1 MNKNGSR
8 LLDKFKDMK
17 YNARKTLKKHYL
29 ILILACALA
38 GLIGSE
44 FTNSFLLNSTT
55 DVISSFKIVSPKV
68 NKTYEEIKN
77 TAKETTDKVTQSK
90 SLSRKKGVLSLI
102 ANSIGSDKIYLTMLN
117 VVENITHSKSISYII
132 ILFLN
137 FIFYFSIWY
146 FIINIF
152 KVVIRRIFLEA
163 RTYEKIKIEKF
174 IFIIKCKKWLKVS
187 FTMFRTSVRLFL
199 WYLTIIGG
207 IIKTYSYSMVPFI
220 LAENPD
226 IPSDD
231 AIKLS
236 TTIMNGHKWESF
248 KLHLSF
254 IGWEILGIF
263 TFNLSRLFYSNAYYV
278 STYSEYYVYL
288 RNLAI
293 KNKVEGYLYF
303 NDKYLYKKASKK
315 LLEETYSDITNKMK
329 EKKPKLE
336 QRVGIRGFIDKNF
349 GITTYSNNDNIL
361 LEREQNRI
369 RAIYNYEDIMNGKSY
384 PDMLYP
390 IKIKKKKDRFSNI
403 NYLKHYTITSLIL
416 IFFILSFVGWL
427 WEVTLHLV
435 GDGVF
440 VNRGVLHGP
449 ILPIYGIG
457 CIMILVFLYR
467 FRKNPWKLFL
477 LSNILCGVLEYCAS
491 FILEKVMNGTKWW
504 DYTGYFLNINGRIC
518 LEGLLI
524 FGLGG
529 VAVVYFIIPILDN
542 YIRKINS
549 KYLVIL
555 CIAFTSLYIIDL
567 IYSKHYPNTGKGITD
582 YDRLNIKI
590 EKRLI

>member
-1 MNKNGSR
+1 M
-8 LLDKFKDMK
+8 KFKDMK

-55 DVISSFKIVSPKV
+55 DVISSFKTVSPKV

-77 TAKETTDKVTQSK
+77 TAKETSDKVSK
-90 SLSRKKGVLSLI
+90 SKLLSRKKGVLSLI

-152 KVVIRRIFLEA
+152 KVVVRRIFLEA

-187 FTMFRTSVRLFL
+187 FTMFRTSIRLFL

-236 TTIMNGHKWESF
+236 ITIMNGHKWESF

-263 TFNLSRLFYSNAYYV
+263 TFNLSRLFYSNAYFV

-349 GITTYSNNDNIL
+349 GITTYNNNDNIL

-435 GDGVF
+435 GDGIF

-477 LSNILCGVLEYCAS
+477 LSIILCGVLEYSAS

-542 YIRKINS
+542 CIRKINS
-549 KYLVIL
+549 KYLIIL

>member
-1 MNKNGSR
+1 M
-8 LLDKFKDMK
+8 KFKDMK

-55 DVISSFKIVSPKV
+55 DVISSFKTVSPKV

-77 TAKETTDKVTQSK
+77 TTKKTTDKVSKSK

-174 IFIIKCKKWLKVS
+174 LFIIKCKKWLKVS

-226 IPSDD
+226 IPSSD

-236 TTIMNGHKWESF
+236 ITIMNGHKWESF

-278 STYSEYYVYL
+278 STYSEYYAYL
-288 RNLAI
+288 RNIAI

-336 QRVGIRGFIDKNF
+336 QRVGIKGFIDKNF

-369 RAIYNYEDIMNGKSY
+369 RAIHNYEDIMNGKSY
-384 PDMLYP
+384 PDMLFP

-416 IFFILSFVGWL
+416 IFFIISFIGWL

-457 CIMILVFLYR
+457 CVMILVFLYR
-467 FRKNPWKLFL
+467 FRKSPWKLFL
-477 LSNILCGVLEYCAS
+477 LSIILCGILEYSAS

-555 CIAFTSLYIIDL
+555 CIAFISLYIIDL

>member
-1 MNKNGSR
+1 M
-8 LLDKFKDMK
+8 KFKDMK

-55 DVISSFKIVSPKV
+55 DVISSFKTVSPKV

-77 TAKETTDKVTQSK
+77 TAKETTDKVSNSK
-90 SLSRKKGVLSLI
+90 SLSRKKGALSLI

-117 VVENITHSKSISYII
+117 VAENITHSKSISYII

-152 KVVIRRIFLEA
+152 KVVVRRIFLEA

-236 TTIMNGHKWESF
+236 ITIMNGHKCESF

-263 TFNLSRLFYSNAYYV
+263 TFNLSRLFYSNAYNV

-293 KNKVEGYLYF
+293 KNKVKGYLYF

-361 LEREQNRI
+361 LEREQNRV

-384 PDMLYP
+384 PDMLYS

-435 GDGVF
+435 GDGIF

-477 LSNILCGVLEYCAS
+477 LSIILCGVLEYSAS

-549 KYLVIL
+549 KYLVIISIIL
-555 CIAFTSLYIIDL
+555 TCIYIIDL
-567 IYSKHYPNTGKGITD
+567 IYSKYYPNIGKGITD

>member
-1 MNKNGSR
+1 M
-8 LLDKFKDMK
+8 KFKDMK
-17 YNARKTLKKHYL
+17 YNAKKTLKKHYL
-29 ILILACALA
+29 ILILACALS
-38 GLIGSE
+38 GIIGSE
-44 FTNSFLLNSTT
+44 FTNSFLLNSTN
-55 DVISSFKIVSPKV
+55 DVILSFKIVSPKV
-68 NKTYEEIKN
+68 NETYEDIKN
-77 TAKETTDKVTQSK
+77 TVKETSDKVSKSK
-90 SLSRKKGVLSLI
+90 SLTRKKGILSLI
-102 ANSIGSDKIYLTMLN
+102 ANSIGSNKIYITMLN

-146 FIINIF
+146 FIINTF

-174 IFIIKCKKWLKVS
+174 LFIIKCKKWLKVS
-187 FTMFRTSVRLFL
+187 YTMFMTSIKLFL
-199 WYLTIIGG
+199 WYLTIVGG
-207 IIKTYSYSMVPFI
+207 FIKSLSYSMVPFI

-226 IPSDD
+226 IPSND

-236 TTIMNGHKWESF
+236 RTIMNNHKWELF

-263 TFNLSRLFYSNAYYV
+263 TFNISRLFYSNAYYV
-278 STYSEYYVYL
+278 STISEYYTYL
-288 RNLAI
+288 RDIAI

-303 NDKYLYKKASKK
+303 NDVYLYKRASKR

-329 EKKPKLE
+329 EKNPKLE
-336 QRVGIRGFIDKNF
+336 CRVGIKGFIDKNF

-416 IFFILSFVGWL
+416 IFFILSFIGWL

-435 GDGVF
+435 GDGIF

-457 CIMILVFLYR
+457 CVLILILLYR
-467 FRKNPWKLFL
+467 LRKNPWKLFL
-477 LSNILCGVLEYCAS
+477 FSIILCGVLEYSAS
-491 FILEKVMNGTKWW
+491 FILEKVMNGIKWW

-524 FGLGG
+524 FGLGSI
-529 VAVVYFIIPILDN
+529 AVVYFIAPILDN
-542 YIRKINS
+542 YIRKINT
-549 KYLVIL
+549 KYLVIISIIL
-555 CIAFTSLYIIDL
+555 TCIYIIDL
-567 IYSKHYPNTGKGITD
+567 IYSKYYPNIGKGITD
-582 YDRLNIKI
+582 YDKLDIKI

>member
-1 MNKNGSR
+1 M
-8 LLDKFKDMK
+8 KFKDMK

-44 FTNSFLLNSTT
+44 FTNSFLLNRST
-55 DVISSFKIVSPKV
+55 DVISSFKTVSPKV

-77 TAKETTDKVTQSK
+77 TAKETTDKVSKSK

-152 KVVIRRIFLEA
+152 KVVVRRIFLEA

-236 TTIMNGHKWESF
+236 ITIMNGHKWESF

-293 KNKVEGYLYF
+293 KNKVKGYLYF

-384 PDMLYP
+384 PDMLYS
-390 IKIKKKKDRFSNI
+390 IKIKKKKDRFSSI

-435 GDGVF
+435 GDGIF

-477 LSNILCGVLEYCAS
+477 LSIILCGVLEYSAS

-555 CIAFTSLYIIDL
+555 CVAFTSLYIIDL

>member
-1 MNKNGSR
+1 M
-8 LLDKFKDMK
+8 KFKDMK

-29 ILILACALA
+29 ILIFACALA

-55 DVISSFKIVSPKV
+55 EVISSFKTVSPKI

-77 TAKETTDKVTQSK
+77 TAKETTDKVSK
-90 SLSRKKGVLSLI
+90 SKPLARKKGVLSLI

-163 RTYEKIKIEKF
+163 RTYDKIKIEKF

-187 FTMFRTSVRLFL
+187 FTMFRTSIRLFL

-303 NDKYLYKKASKK
+303 NDKYLFKKASKK

-336 QRVGIRGFIDKNF
+336 TRVGIRGFIDKNF

-369 RAIYNYEDIMNGKSY
+369 RAIYNCEDIMNGKSY

-457 CIMILVFLYR
+457 SIMILVLLYR

-477 LSNILCGVLEYCAS
+477 LSIILCGVLEYSAS

-529 VAVVYFIIPILDN
+529 VAVVYFITPILDN